1 MPSSSQ
7 VPVEELHRVRSRIQS
22 MMDDTH
28 AVMMQA
34 QHANDGL
41 MSPSIFSGHTAL
53 ASAAK
58 AAEITQ
64 AGQQL
69 INSLTSL
76 GENLGIASTV
86 WQQQAEDGA
95 QLINGIGIDGVQSV

>member
-1 MPSSSQ
+1 MDPSTQ
-7 VPVEELHRVRSRIQS
+7 VPVEELQRVQSKIQS

-28 AVMMQA
+28 AVVMQA

-41 MSPSIFSGHTAL
+41 MTPSIFSGGTAL

-76 GENLGIASTV
+76 GDNLGIAASA
-86 WQQQAEDGA
+86 WHQQAEDGA
-95 QLINGIGIDGVQSV
+95 QLMNSVGLDGVQSV